1 MSSASATI
9 PARFNGPP
17 TSGNGGYSCGVLAA
31 HVPGA
36 ARVRLHAPPPLDVE
50 MSVRKVAGGAVEMLD
65 GTTLVGN
72 AEPCEFVLDIPP
84 APSLA
89 AARDAS
95 SRFAWYENH
104 TFDTC
109 FVCGPKR
116 PAHDGLELFPGP
128 VDDWDLIA
136 CSWSPSADLL
146 DADGNVGEEYLWSA
160 LDCPGFF
167 AGMGPEPRPA
177 LLGQLEGRVAAP
189 ARGGQDLVVYAWPL
203 GEDGRKVYAG
213 TAIATAD
220 GSVVASARSTW
231 IMMKPA

>member
-1 MSSASATI
+1 MSSAAI

-31 HVPGA
+31 FVDGA
-36 ARVRLHAPPPLDVE
+36 AVVRLHAPPPLDVE
-50 MSVRKVAGGAVEMLD
+50 MSVRQSADGSVEMFD
-65 GTTLVGN
+65 GNTLVGS
-72 AEPCEFVLDIPP
+72 AAPCEFDLDVPP
-84 APSLA
+84 SPSLE

-95 SRFAWYENH
+95 SRYAWYEQH

-128 VDDWDLIA
+128 VEDWNLLA
-136 CSWSPSADLL
+136 CPWVPADDLL
-146 DADGNVGEEYLWSA
+146 DDAGNVGEEYLWSA

-177 LLGQLEGRVAAP
+177 LLGQLEGRVVASVA
-189 ARGGQDLVVYAWPL
+189 GGQDLVVFAWPL
-203 GEDGRKVYAG
+203 GEDGRKVFAG
-213 TAIATAD
+213 TAIATAA
-220 GSVVASARSTW
+220 GEVVAYARSTW
-231 IMMKPA
+231 IIMKS

>member
-1 MSSASATI
+1 MATAAI

-31 HVPGA
+31 FVDGA
-36 ARVRLHAPPPLDVE
+36 AVVRLHAPPPLDVE
-50 MSVRKVAGGAVEMLD
+50 MSVRQSADGSVEMFD
-65 GTTLVGN
+65 GDTLVGS
-72 AEPCEFVLDIPP
+72 ALPCEFELEVPA
-84 APSLA
+84 APSLE

-95 SRFAWYENH
+95 SRYAWYEQH

-128 VDDWDLIA
+128 VDDWNLLA
-136 CSWSPSADLL
+136 CPWGPADDLL
-146 DADGNVGEEYLWSA
+146 DDAGNVGDEYLWSA

-177 LLGQLEGRVAAP
+177 LLGQLEGRIVAPVA
-189 ARGGQDLVVYAWPL
+189 GGQDLVVFAWPL
-203 GEDGRKVYAG
+203 GEDGRKVFAG
-213 TAIATAD
+213 TAIATAA
-220 GSVVASARSTW
+220 GEVVAYARSTW
-231 IMMKPA
+231 IIMKS